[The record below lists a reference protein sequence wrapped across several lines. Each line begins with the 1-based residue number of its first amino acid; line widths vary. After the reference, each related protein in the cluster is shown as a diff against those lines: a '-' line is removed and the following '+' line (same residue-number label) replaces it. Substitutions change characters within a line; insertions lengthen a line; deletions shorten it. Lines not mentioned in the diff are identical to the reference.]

1 MKYFFSTSNYGV
13 YFYLIGS
20 LIYYFQALK
29 ADDMD
34 IPNMLLILVA
44 FILISLL
51 IVYKIAPLHKSSK

>member
-29 ADDMD
+29 ADDMG
-34 IPNMLLILVA
+34 IPNMLLILVSFVLLA
-44 FILISLL
+44 LL
-51 IVYKIAPLHKSSK
+51 IVYRIAPLHKTSK